1 MTGASKPVCPALHGT
16 TQVSANQAERH
27 EPRLGVHEQSWNVR
41 QDRARSERKFNGQ
54 AEIEIGWRVGVC
66 LSIQETEQPT
76 EPNQTSSSQNS
87 PACQFQKI
95 TAGDLRIII
104 HLVTE

>member
-1 MTGASKPVCPALHGT
+1 M
-16 TQVSANQAERH
+16 
-27 EPRLGVHEQSWNVR
+27 HEQCRNTG
-41 QDRARSERKFNGQ
+41 QDSARSERIFCRQ
-54 AEIEIGWRVGVC
+54 AEVEIGWRGGVC

-76 EPNQTSSSQNS
+76 EPNQTSGSQNS